1 MATKAQIEA
10 IFANVATGQ
19 PNTAVEALAN
29 WNALKNELYPTK
41 ASDTHSTTNV
51 LTKVYADIEYIVNFK
66 KVGNTVFIWG
76 YVENIGNSING
87 LTNLANITN
96 SVYVP
101 ASGEDF
107 FFKATR
113 LNGASD
119 IFLSFSY
126 GSPNENFTTRST
138 IPTTNVKY
146 YFNTSYTVAS

>member
-1 MATKAQIEA
+1 M
-10 IFANVATGQ
+10 
-19 PNTAVEALAN
+19 
-29 WNALKNELYPTK
+29 ALKSALQALINGRTDGGGNLISTERTLWGFIRDELYPTK
-41 ASDTHSTTNV
+41 VSDNQGTTTV
-51 LTKVYADIEYIVNFK
+51 LTKVYADIQYIVNFK

-96 SVYVP
+96 SIYVP

-113 LNGASD
+113 LNGSSD

-126 GSPNENFTTRST
+126 GSPNGTFTTRST

>member
-1 MATKAQIEA
+1 MNKTTLISTINGFITA
-10 IFANVATGQ
+10 IVTVAKVRS
-19 PNTAVEALAN
+19 AFSAIIDI
-29 WNALKNELYPTK
+29 LYPTK
-41 ASDTHSTTNV
+41 VSDNHGTTAV

-126 GSPNENFTTRST
+126 GSPNGNFTTRST